1 MLQTKNK
8 GAAWGLGLGL
18 PVLVLGALAA
28 VLIPVWLI
36 QPFKA
41 QTQSGIELSFFL
53 RRWSPVLTLLVAGL
67 ALACAVWLWRGA
79 RWWSRVFLA
88 LACVVAI
95 GGAWLARQNHFEWMF
110 KPLPNAAYA
119 KVSEANFVNDN
130 DMVLAVEINGEAV
143 AYPVR
148 QMAYHHVV
156 NDVVGGK
163 PITAT
168 Y

>member
-1 MLQTKNK
+1 MLQTNNK
-8 GAAWGLGLGL
+8 GVAWGVGLGL

-28 VLIPVWLI
+28 VLIPIWLI

-41 QTQSGIELSFFL
+41 QTQSGVELSFIL

-67 ALACAVWLWRGA
+67 ALACAVWRWREA

-95 GGAWLARQNHFEWMF
+95 GCAWLARQNHFEWMF
-110 KPLPNAAYA
+110 QPLAHAQYA
-119 KVSEANFVNDN
+119 KAQEADFVADD
-130 DMVLAVEINGEAV
+130 DMVLAVVQHGEAV

-148 QMAYHHVV
+148 LMAYHHIAQ
-156 NDVVGGK
+156 DVVGGV
-163 PITAT
+163 PLVAT